1 MYDRTQKRLTF
12 RRNLGMIKVIK
23 IAQSETVYGL
33 FQNVGEPERMV
44 YHEVFEQGAHH
55 YRLHHRCRCRC
66 YRRFCR
72 AELFQG
78 KERKCRAGSVS

>member
-1 MYDRTQKRLTF
+1 MTF

-55 YRLHHRCRCRC
+55 YRLHHRCRSVVTAAFAVLN
-66 YRRFCR
+66 YFKEKKEN
-72 AELFQG
+72 AEL
-78 KERKCRAGSVS
+78 EAYLEGSIQ

>member
-1 MYDRTQKRLTF
+1 MTF

-55 YRLHHRCRCRC
+55 YRLHHRAVAVVTAAFAVLN
-66 YRRFCR
+66 YFKEKKEN
-72 AELFQG
+72 AEL
-78 KERKCRAGSVS
+78 EAYLEGSIQ

>member
-1 MYDRTQKRLTF
+1 MTF
-12 RRNLGMIKVIK
+12 RRNLGMIKVII

-66 YRRFCR
+66 YRRFAVLNYFKEKKEN
-72 AELFQG
+72 AEL
-78 KERKCRAGSVS
+78 EAYLEGSIQ